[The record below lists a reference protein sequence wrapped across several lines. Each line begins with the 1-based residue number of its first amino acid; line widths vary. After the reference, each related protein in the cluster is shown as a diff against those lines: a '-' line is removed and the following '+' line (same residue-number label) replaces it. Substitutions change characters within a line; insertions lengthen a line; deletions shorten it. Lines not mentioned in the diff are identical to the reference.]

1 MAADPAQLCESRR
14 QVRDFLA
21 THSVEP
27 QTADDV
33 VLCVHEACANAIE
46 HSHTGEAIDIQLHLL
61 GERLSVVVADG
72 GCGLE
77 LGSHGP
83 HGRPELHA
91 PRGRGLYLMASL
103 MDEFAVHRN
112 SGTEIRM
119 AKWLTSSQLVRE
131 DPGLRRAS

>member
-1 MAADPAQLCESRR
+1 MPPDARQLCESRR
-14 QVRDFLA
+14 QVRDFLV
-21 THSVEP
+21 THSVES
-27 QTADDV
+27 QAAHDV

-46 HSHTGEAIDIQLHLL
+46 HSHTGRAIDVALHLM
-61 GERLSVVVADG
+61 GKKLSVVVADG

-77 LGSHGP
+77 VASHEP
-83 HGRPELHA
+83 HDRPEPHA

-119 AKWLTSSQLVRE
+119 VKRVA
-131 DPGLRRAS
+131 